1 MVKKLK
7 FITIDG
13 RVLKE
18 ESYNYNYP
26 EDWEDL
32 MDPGGEYS
40 SVEIPDGFV
49 VDWISY
55 FPSLEQVNYY
65 CLEGTK

>member
-13 RVLKE
+13 RLLKE
-18 ESYNYNYP
+18 ESVKYNYP
-26 EDWEDL
+26 EDWEDF
-32 MDPGGEYS
+32 MDPDGKYS
-40 SVEIPDGFV
+40 SVKSPDGFV

-55 FPSLEQVNYY
+55 LPSLEQLNYY
-65 CLEGTK
+65 CLEV

>member
-7 FITIDG
+7 FISITGD
-13 RVLKE
+13 VLKVE
-18 ESYNYNYP
+18 YYNYKYP
-26 EDWEDL
+26 EDWENL

-40 SVEIPDGFV
+40 TVKVPGGFV

-55 FPSLEQVNYY
+55 LPSLEQLNYY
-65 CLEGTK
+65 CVED